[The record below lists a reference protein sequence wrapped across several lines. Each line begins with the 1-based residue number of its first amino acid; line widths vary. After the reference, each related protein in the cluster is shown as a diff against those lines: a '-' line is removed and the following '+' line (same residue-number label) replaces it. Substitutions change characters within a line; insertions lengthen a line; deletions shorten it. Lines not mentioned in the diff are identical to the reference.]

1 MNKKQ
6 VIFLQIIR
14 PGGTQ
19 NYDIHKSEFLLGRG
33 DTSEVPIKDTGISR
47 EHIFIRL
54 DENLIQVKDLNSSN
68 GTFVNA
74 TQLKPMDLHP
84 VFPNDLIS
92 FGNSELQIKV
102 KMVEVSIDVDQEVE
116 LAIKKNE
123 PPKVNVDLSV
133 FPKTDED
140 FGMNFKNIGLQQP
153 KNETAGDKAKEIIK
167 QAEYI
172 KHSIIK
178 SAEVFKAKT
187 INEANLLIKKAKDE
201 AYQEYQR
208 LVDRLLSDTKNQM
221 AEMKTETEIMLDEK
235 RLHAAEEIQ
244 NLWKEHNQVIAL
256 DKKNQLE
263 IIEKENSITLELASE
278 KLKSQMFAERNKLIT
293 DAENEIVQQKRLQQI
308 KYENENAEHLSRLK
322 IHTDQ
327 LKKIQNAIDEN
338 SQALNLLVAKKDDS
352 EVALSKV
359 ISQLKQEN
367 ENLEFVTNALN
378 QKAETHKKVEAELL
392 HHKEVRNKWQTEKTN
407 TEKTLKD
414 LNHNY
419 SLLTEKKQNLE
430 EEINN
435 LNKRSDDLSKQA
447 KEKVESEY
455 RLLRDAEAK
464 KFADYK
470 ANELKELQS
479 IRDSHANAIKKFSV
493 DLSLE
498 IATKIEML
506 SKKSGNSNFDFDKS
520 FELINSVIQI
530 KSAVT
535 TGSES
540 THSEQI
546 DSWKKR
552 NSKEI
557 FYRTS
562 VGFVAGLVSIFM
574 LNMVYQKIN
583 TDPVQKEL
591 ARLNLERKQREV
603 ENQFIPEKSNKYFDS
618 YVDTTLYTENFAET
632 YLDDKAQQEWV
643 KFASNYFL
651 RQWKVDEEKV
661 IQVISNS
668 RAFVQNIDQMK
679 PTLKKNR
686 IAADIAKMKSQE
698 DEYTKNQG
706 IILGTNVKYEAFK
719 KLEKDFFSKKI
730 KQRSPAQQK

>member
-14 PGGTQ
+14 PSGTQ

-33 DTSEVPIKDTGISR
+33 ETSEVPIKDTGISR
-47 EHIFIRL
+47 EHVFIRL
-54 DENLIQVKDLNSSN
+54 DENLIQIKDLNSSN

-84 VFPNDLIS
+84 IFPNDLIS
-92 FGNSELQIKV
+92 FGNSQLQIKL
-102 KMVEVSIDVDQEVE
+102 KIVEVSVDIDEEVE

-123 PPKVNVDLSV
+123 PEKVNVDLSV
-133 FPKTDED
+133 FPKTEDD
-140 FGMNFKNIGLQQP
+140 FGMNFKNIGLQPP

-201 AYQEYQR
+201 AYQEYQK
-208 LVDRLLSDTKNQM
+208 LVDQLLGETRNQL
-221 AEMKTETEIMLDEK
+221 AEMKTETEIMLDDK

-256 DKKNQLE
+256 DKKTQLE
-263 IIEKENSITLELASE
+263 IIEKENSITLDLASE
-278 KLKSQMFAERNKLIT
+278 KLKAQMFAERNKLIT
-293 DAENEIVQQKRLQQI
+293 DAENEILQQKRLQQI

-322 IHTDQ
+322 IYTDE
-327 LKKIQNAIDEN
+327 LKKVQSLIAEN
-338 SQALNLLVAKKDDS
+338 NQAVTILVSKKDDA
-352 EVALSKV
+352 EVALSK
-359 ISQLKQEN
+359 ITSQLKQEN
-367 ENLEFVTNALN
+367 ENLEFVTTNLN
-378 QKAETHKKVEAELL
+378 LKTETHKKVESELL
-392 HHKEVRNKWQTEKTN
+392 HHKEVRNNWQIEKTKTEK
-407 TEKTLKD
+407 ELKD
-414 LNHNY
+414 LNHAF
-419 SLLTEKKQNLE
+419 SLLSEKKQNIE
-430 EEINN
+430 EEIKN
-435 LNKRSDDLSKQA
+435 LNKRFEDSNKQA
-447 KEKVESEY
+447 KEKVDTEY
-455 RLLRDAEAK
+455 RLLREAEAK

-506 SKKSGNSNFDFDKS
+506 AKKSGSTNFEFDKN

-540 THSEQI
+540 AHSEQI

-562 VGFVAGLVSIFM
+562 LGFVAGLFAVFM
-574 LNMVYQKIN
+574 MNVVYKKIN

-591 ARLNLERKQREV
+591 ARLNLERKQREI
-603 ENQFIPEKSNKYFDS
+603 ENQFVPEKVNKYFDS
-618 YVDTTLYTENFAET
+618 YVDTTLYTENFPET
-632 YLDDKAQQEWV
+632 YLDDATQQEWV
-643 KFASNYFL
+643 KFASQHFL

-661 IQVISNS
+661 IQVVANS
-668 RAFVQNIDQMK
+668 RAFVQNVEEIK

-686 IAADIAKMKSQE
+686 IAADIAKLKAQE
-698 DEYTKNQG
+698 NENSSNQG
-706 IILGTNVKYEAFK
+706 KILGTNVKYEAFK
-719 KLEKDFFSKKI
+719 KLEKDFFLKKMQ
-730 KQRSPAQQK
+730 QRLPAQQK